1 MGSSKQVESCDSN
14 VLSQRSCLM
23 IDDKK
28 RNLPAPIIAPV
39 HRPSGQHLPAQVKP
53 FGDLLVRERCVSLDQ
68 MNHAIDLSQRTGR
81 HVYSTLAE
89 LHILNPL
96 ALRDFMLNHHRVPV
110 LELANM
116 DVPDKDVLDLIP
128 KEMCVKHLFVPVSLD
143 SNRRLTIVMVDP
155 GNYDAIKDAGFK
167 SGCKIDPAVATQDEI
182 LHAIELFYTE
192 EIPFPEFKEDSDT
205 AEVTSTDEDD
215 TDDQTPQN
223 DEEENKIVAFVKKV
237 LIDAVKRRASD
248 IHFESYDK
256 EFRIRYRIDGVL
268 IEMIKTTSLKLRN
281 PVVNRIK
288 IMCRLDIS
296 ERRRPQ
302 DGRMKL
308 KMADGKECHFRVSV
322 VPTLFGEKV
331 VARLLDKSNLQ
342 TDMTQLGFDDEELR
356 QFKYAVH
363 QSNGL
368 VLVTGPTGS
377 GKTTTL
383 YSALTELNKTTD
395 NISTVEDPIEFDL
408 RGINQLQVNDEV
420 GLNFAQALR
429 SFLRQDPD
437 VIMLGEIRDFET
449 AEMAIKA
456 SQTGHLVLS
465 TLHTNNAPST
475 IGRLLNMGVESFLLA
490 DSLNLIAAQRLVRTV
505 CTNCKKPHVILKEDA
520 LAAGMTEAEFARA
533 TFMKGTGCKLCNE
546 TGMKGRLA
554 VYEIMVMT
562 DPIREAM
569 IQGSSTAEL
578 KSLAVANGM
587 QTLRRSALKKLAEGK
602 TSLEEVLRV
611 TRAD

>member
-1 MGSSKQVESCDSN
+1 MT
-14 VLSQRSCLM
+14 
-23 IDDKK
+23 DDKNK
-28 RNLPAPIIAPV
+28 RNLPAPILTSTRRA
-39 HRPSGQHLPAQVKP
+39 SNQHLPAQVKP
-53 FGDLLVRERCVSLDQ
+53 FGEVLVRANLVSATQ
-68 MNHAIDLSQRTGR
+68 FEHALALAQRTGR
-81 HVYSTLAE
+81 HVYATMEE
-89 LHILNPL
+89 LQILNPL
-96 ALRDFMLNHHRVPV
+96 ALRDFMSEHHRVPV
-110 LELANM
+110 LEFTNM
-116 DVPDKDVLDLIP
+116 DIPDKEILDLLP
-128 KEMCVKHLFVPVSLD
+128 KEMCLKYLFVPIMLD
-143 SNRRLTIVMVDP
+143 ANRRLTIAMVDP
-155 GNYDAIKDAGFK
+155 GNFDAIKDAAFK
-167 SGCKIDPAVATQDEI
+167 SGCKIDCAVSTQEEI
-182 LHAIELFYTE
+182 LHAIELFYAE
-192 EIPFPEFKEDSDT
+192 EMPFPQFED
-205 AEVTSTDEDD
+205 AELTPADMDYADEK
-215 TDDQTPQN
+215 
-223 DEEENKIVAFVKKV
+223 EEEAASEQEPVVRLVNMILTNAV
-237 LIDAVKRRASD
+237 LRRASD
-248 IHFESYDK
+248 IHFESYNK

-268 IEMIKTTSLKLRN
+268 IEIAKPNIKLRN
-281 PVVNRIK
+281 AVVSRVK

-296 ERRRPQ
+296 ERRQPQ

-308 KMADGKECHFRVSV
+308 KMKDGTECHFRVSV
-322 VPTLFGEKV
+322 IPCLFGEKV

-342 TDMTQLGFDDEELR
+342 TDMTQLGFGEEELTA
-356 QFKYAVH
+356 FKAAIH

-408 RGINQLQVNDEV
+408 RGINQLQVHEEI
-420 GLNFAQALR
+420 GLTFAKALR

-475 IGRLLNMGVESFLLA
+475 IGRLLNMGIESFLLA
-490 DSLNLIAAQRLVRTV
+490 DALNLIAAQRLVRTV
-505 CTNCKKPHVILKEDA
+505 CPHCKKPHLLPKEDA
-520 LAAGMTEAEFARA
+520 IAAGMTEEEFEHA
-533 TFMKGTGCKLCNE
+533 TFMKGTGCRLCNE

-562 DPIREAM
+562 DPIREAL
-569 IQGSSTAEL
+569 IQGASTAEL
-578 KSLAVANGM
+578 KKLAVANGM

-602 TSLEEVLRV
+602 TILEEVLRV